1 MNGSSPIREPVMT
14 KDGIAKE
21 LRRTLS
27 SGVSLTRAARM
38 FEMDPKTARKYRDSD
53 LLPSQMAKPR
63 THRTRVD
70 PFAEVWHEVELRLQT
85 EPRLKAYTLFQ
96 WLCDKYPGEFSQSTR
111 TSSLAREAAA
121 RRPRRASWRGHSTV
135 SGHRSRIRA
144 ANATRAA
151 TSAAGARGPST

>member
-53 LLPSQMAKPR
+53 LLPSKMAKPR

-70 PFAEVWHEVELRLQT
+70 ACAEVWHEVELRLRP
-85 EPRLKAYTLFQ
+85 E
-96 WLCDKYPGEFSQSTR
+96 
-111 TSSLAREAAA
+111 
-121 RRPRRASWRGHSTV
+121 RRVKGIICTV
-135 SGHRSRIRA
+135 GV
-144 ANATRAA
+144 T
-151 TSAAGARGPST
+151 GYLW